1 MRVISKLYALCQ
13 ISVLLSIGVQARP
26 SKDSNFFKSLFN
38 HELSERDANDES
50 KAFQEWVTR
59 EHGSNNEDSDH
70 VVNVDDG
77 GASLSDNPPGNIV
90 ITNDD
95 KKNDDYDYE
104 GKVDGDYEDDDQG
117 GDDNDDQGEDDGDY
131 EDDQGEDGDYED
143 ENQGEADGDYED
155 DDQVNKDGPHPFN
168 FEDNP
173 DISASDIIY
182 QVNSNAGL
190 MHNTFEEDIL
200 IDPSRVQE
208 VASWGAEN
216 DITKRMPTSVNNR
229 EYRWPGG
236 LVPYKIDSTFL
247 RDHKSNTQ
255 QLEAAKAEYASK
267 TCIKLEELPPG
278 RQSYHVNLISDS
290 GCYSYIGRLSGISGF
305 SQSQDIS
312 IGIGCNFKSTIVHEF
327 LHALGFWHEQSRPDR
342 DDYVTILWQNIRRG
356 VENNFQKHGSEK
368 TTNLGV
374 EYDYE
379 SVMHYGKTAFSVNGQ
394 PTIIRKND
402 PEGQLGQL
410 VYGGLSAKDA
420 EEINIFYGCKTPGTT
435 APPPTTPST
444 SPPTTPSTTPP
455 TTPSTSPPT
464 TPSTSPPPTIEIE
477 SDLAVP

>member
-1 MRVISKLYALCQ
+1 
-13 ISVLLSIGVQARP
+13 
-26 SKDSNFFKSLFN
+26 
-38 HELSERDANDES
+38 
-50 KAFQEWVTR
+50 
-59 EHGSNNEDSDH
+59 
-70 VVNVDDG
+70 
-77 GASLSDNPPGNIV
+77 
-90 ITNDD
+90 
-95 KKNDDYDYE
+95 
-104 GKVDGDYEDDDQG
+104 
-117 GDDNDDQGEDDGDY
+117 
-131 EDDQGEDGDYED
+131 
-143 ENQGEADGDYED
+143 
-155 DDQVNKDGPHPFN
+155 
-168 FEDNP
+168 
-173 DISASDIIY
+173 
-182 QVNSNAGL
+182 
-190 MHNTFEEDIL
+190 
-200 IDPSRVQE
+200 
-208 VASWGAEN
+208 
-216 DITKRMPTSVNNR
+216 MPTSVNNR

-379 SVMHYGKTAFSVNGQ
+379 SVMHYGRTAFSVNGQ
-394 PTIIRKND
+394 PTIVRKDD
-402 PEGQLGQL
+402 PEGALGQRT
-410 VYGGLSAKDA
+410 YGGLSAKDA
-420 EEINIFYGCKTPGTT
+420 EEINIFYNCKTPGTT
-435 APPPTTPST
+435 APPPA
-444 SPPTTPSTTPP
+444 TPSTTPP

-464 TPSTSPPPTIEIE
+464 TPSTSPPTTPSISPPPTIEIE
-477 SDLAVP
+477 SGVRVFIKSVGCYDPGVTNCDTTEAVIKVNDAVMSCPNPKGACLTILDGVTGEIEETINEMSTDLVDYLPILSSKPKKLILGTVKGTWSTPRDRRSLRILRRYLYRLRVLGRRVYFRNASFAFIGWSGPGRVSVTRGVYTNARRGPSVISRKIYFPLA